1 MDAWPDFRFVNW
13 AEEYPKLLLFAAG
26 RLRRLHWPRG
36 RPQPHDF
43 VQRAIEKALSG
54 KRTYDRKKRL
64 LQNLC
69 QIISGDISHEVESY
83 DSRNV
88 ASEDDTVINIVDY
101 RENPEDT
108 AYYRQLQGK
117 LLEYL
122 DSHDSAARDV
132 ADLMICSEIT
142 KSSELA
148 AQLGF
153 SVKEIENIKK
163 RLRRLLENYQLPV
176 KGHENLRGDLKN
188 DR

>member
-1 MDAWPDFRFVNW
+1 MERMDDWPDFRFVNW

-54 KRTYDRKKRL
+54 NRTYDRKKRL

-69 QIISGDISHEVESY
+69 QIISGDISHEVEAY

-88 ASEDDTVINIVDY
+88 ASDDDTVVNIVDY

-108 AYYRQLQGK
+108 VYYRQLERN
-117 LLEYL
+117 LLDYL
-122 DSHDSAARDV
+122 GSHDTDARDV
-132 ADLMICSEIT
+132 ADLMIRSEIT
-142 KSSELA
+142 NSSELA
-148 AQLGF
+148 AQLGS
-153 SVKEIENIKK
+153 SVRQIENIKK
-163 RLRRLLENYQLPV
+163 RLRRLLGNYEPPV
-176 KGHENLRGDLKN
+176 KRA
-188 DR
+188 